1 MALDAERR
9 DGVLEITLSRPEA
22 MNAFTVDMHSEL
34 AAALK
39 EAATPDVRAVLITGA
54 GRAFCAG
61 QDLQETLTQDL
72 TPGDRLEQCYIPNMR
87 ALAALEKPVV
97 AALNGVAAGAGVGL
111 ALACDVRIASERA
124 SFVPAFIAIGL
135 VPDNGTSWYAV
146 RSLGYARAFDWLTS
160 NRKLGASEAH
170 ELGLVSEVVAPDELL
185 ERARTRAIELA
196 ERPGLGVG
204 LTKRLLSAAGGA
216 SLQEQLDAERRAQQT
231 ASEHPAYRE
240 QVEAFL
246 TKSGCPRAAGRHPR
260 APDRAAPDAA
270 PRACCGTARRCAA

>member
-22 MNAFTVDMHSEL
+22 MNAFTVEMHAAL
-34 AAALK
+34 AAALN
-39 EAATPDVRAVLITGA
+39 EAAAPDVRAVLITGA
-54 GRAFCAG
+54 GRAFSAG

-72 TPGDRLEQCYIPNMR
+72 TPGDRLERYYIPNMR

-111 ALACDVRIASERA
+111 ALACDIRIASDRA

-135 VPDNGTSWYAV
+135 VPDNGTSWFAV
-146 RSLGYARAFDWLTS
+146 RALGYARAFDWLTS
-160 NRKLGASEAH
+160 NRKLGASEALH
-170 ELGLVSEVVAPDELL
+170 LGLVSEVVAPDELL
-185 ERARTRAIELA
+185 ARAHARAIELA
-196 ERPGLGVG
+196 ERPGVGVA
-204 LTKRLLSAAGGA
+204 LTKRLLAAAGQA
-216 SLQEQLDAERRAQQT
+216 SLADQLEAERHAQQT

-246 TKSGCPRAAGRHPR
+246 GVS
-260 APDRAAPDAA
+260 
-270 PRACCGTARRCAA
+270 